1 MNTITRTTSEQ
12 SNEVNAAHFA
22 LQYLEAGLSVIPVRL
37 DKAPAVSAW
46 AGFNT
51 QLPTTQHISQWY
63 SSNTYG
69 IGIICGGI
77 SGNLECLDIDE
88 KYNIDPIPLFDQLTS
103 LVDLQAPG
111 LISRLVHETSIN
123 GGHHLVYRCK
133 TIEGSRKLARRPA
146 TEQELLANP
155 EDKSRVL
162 LETRGTGGYFVSY
175 PSPGYKLLAGSMT
188 VIPEITEAE
197 RKNLLECAMA
207 LNQLNEDEPVVT
219 GYPAKRRVSIV
230 RPGDDYNLRGDIG
243 KVLYEEG
250 WKLVY
255 TRDGVQHWRRP
266 GKKEGISA
274 TFNRAPGK
282 FYVFSSSCSPLA
294 PNTWYSAFALLAL
307 LKYNGD
313 FEGAASDLAEQ
324 GFGDTE
330 LSKAETFLK
339 GRYDFRF
346 NEVTGRVEYRKQG
359 SGGYEMLQ
367 DYDLNSINRQLQ
379 LAHIRIGVDGLAG
392 LLRSEYSVRFDPFK
406 EFYEGL
412 PRWDQATD
420 HIAQLAGSVSLKDE
434 KERSSFEIYLR
445 RWLVAAVACAIEP
458 GKVNHTC
465 LTLVGP
471 QGRYKTTWLNRLVPE
486 KLSQYIHV
494 GTIDPSD
501 KDTVIHLSECY
512 LVNLDELETLNKSAL
527 GTLKSIMTWSGSR
540 VRRPYAHFAEQMLR
554 RASFV
559 GSINRGNFLTDETG
573 TRRFLVVEIEAIDM
587 QKTVDMDRVHAQAYS
602 LYKSGYRY
610 WFDQDEIATVN
621 EKNKEFIISTT
632 EDEFVAQ
639 YCTVLTLNPQGD
651 APGWLSATEVA
662 QKIAEVARYSVSKSS
677 ARDFGYALGK
687 AGCPKRKLGGV
698 TKYAVQVAEPAGHLW
713 VSGGVP
719 THQVG
724 SKVG

>member
-1 MNTITRTTSEQ
+1 MNITPTTSEQ
-12 SNEVNAAHFA
+12 SNDVNTAHTA
-22 LQYLEAGLSVIPVRL
+22 LEYLEAGLSVIPVKQ
-37 DKAPAVSAW
+37 DKTPAVSSW

-63 SSNTYG
+63 SSNTHG

-77 SGNLECLDIDE
+77 SGNIECLDIDE
-88 KYNIDPIPLFDQLTS
+88 KYNVDPNPLLDQLTS
-103 LVDLQAPG
+103 LVDLQASG
-111 LISRLVHETSIN
+111 LISRLVHETSMN

-155 EDKSRVL
+155 KDKTRVL

-175 PSPGYKLLAGSMT
+175 PSPGYQLLAGSMT
-188 VIPEITEAE
+188 AIPEITEEE
-197 RKNLLECAMA
+197 RKILLECAMA
-207 LNQLNEDEPVVT
+207 LNQLNEDEPMVT

-230 RPGDDYNLRGDIG
+230 RPGDDYNQRGDIG
-243 KVLYEEG
+243 KVLFEEG

-274 TFNRAPGK
+274 TFGRAPDK
-282 FYVFSSSCSPLA
+282 FYVFSSSCSPLE

-307 LKYNGD
+307 LRYDGD

-339 GRYDFRF
+339 GRYDFRY
-346 NEVTGRVEYRKQG
+346 NEVTGRVEYRRHG
-359 SGGYEMLQ
+359 TCEYAMLQ

-379 LAHIRIGVDGLAG
+379 LGHIKIGVDGLAG

-406 EFYEGL
+406 EYYDSL

-420 HIAQLAGSVSLKDE
+420 YIALLAGSVALKDE
-434 KERSSFEIYLR
+434 SERSAFETYLR

-501 KDTVIHLSECY
+501 KDTLIHLSECY
-512 LVNLDELETLNKSAL
+512 MVNLDELETLNRSAL
-527 GTLKSIMTWSGSR
+527 GTLKSIMTWKSSR
-540 VRRPYAHFAEQMLR
+540 VRRPYAHFAEQLIR

-587 QKTVDMDRVHAQAYS
+587 QKDVDMDQVHAQAYS
-602 LYKSGYRY
+602 LYKTGYRY

-621 EKNKEFIISTT
+621 EKNKEFMVSTT

-639 YCTVLTLNPQGD
+639 YCTALQLDAQGD
-651 APGWLSATEVA
+651 ASAWLSATEVA
-662 QKIAEVARYSVSKSS
+662 QQIAELGKYSVSKSS
-677 ARDFGYALGK
+677 ARDFGYALSK
-687 AGCPKRKLGGV
+687 AGCPKKKVGGV
-698 TKYAVQVAEPAGHLW
+698 TKYAVQVA
-713 VSGGVP
+713 VSAEQLRVLGGV
-719 THQVG
+719 TTRQVG
-724 SKVG
+724 